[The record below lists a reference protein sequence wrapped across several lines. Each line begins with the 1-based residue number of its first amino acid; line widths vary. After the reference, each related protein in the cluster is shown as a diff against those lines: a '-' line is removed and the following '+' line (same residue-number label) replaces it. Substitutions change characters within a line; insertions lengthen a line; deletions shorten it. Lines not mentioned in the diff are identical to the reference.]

1 MTNDLVTTSEL
12 FELLAK
18 ATSDAVWHWD
28 LNTDTIWWNEGLKT
42 LFGHAVQENTS
53 GPEFWYAHIYPDDRE
68 RVVDGIHRIIDEGG
82 LNWAAE
88 YRFLRADGTVA
99 TVLDRGYIVHRDGR
113 ARRMVGAM
121 QDITERVALQQ
132 ERNESEERLRFALE
146 SAQMGTW
153 SFDPVRNLASWDE
166 RCEQLLGWVKGN
178 VSYEDSLRNIH
189 PDDRDRVDKE
199 VQWALNPLSGGR
211 YDTTF
216 RTINSQD
223 DQLRW
228 VRFIGQT
235 HFAETGPVQRFSG
248 VAQEIT
254 AQVLAQEQAAL
265 MEQQA
270 RMAIESSGS
279 GSFSIDVDTG
289 QMLYSPS
296 LARIFTGEERSLI
309 TRSTFIDHLHPDDRP
324 IRDQA
329 YERAKQT
336 NTVNYEARFIWT
348 DKSVHWVK
356 VIGQYLF
363 DSAGKPVSLSG
374 IALDITEQNEQKKA
388 LLEAEQRFSV
398 AFNNASVGMTFTD
411 EAGKFTLANTAFIQL
426 LGYSASELYTLNFLD
441 LTHPDHLEENR
452 RLFGELMRGER
463 NFVNLVKRYIRKDGS
478 ERWVQVNVTRI
489 AEAREQAYGQLV
501 IANDISAEMVTR
513 KALSESEALFRNIT
527 DASTAALWITDEYLA
542 ISYVSRKWIEWT
554 GAPLANHLGDGW
566 LKYVVEADR
575 QRAAENLLADFTAR
589 RYHEIQFRV
598 THREGTVRWVVCTGT
613 PQYNANGTFTGY
625 IGAIL
630 DISDRVEAEAK
641 LRASEERFRSMIN
654 QAPVA
659 IGILNDRNMVIET
672 ANVPML
678 EIWGKDASIIGRPLL
693 DALPEIKEQEFP
705 HLLAQVFES
714 GHTHYGFET
723 LAWLHRKDKLEEAY
737 FNFVYAP
744 VHDVADATAGIIV
757 IATEVTQQVNAKN
770 ALQDSE
776 QRFRNLIEESPVAMN
791 LFVGPD
797 LVIELPNEPML
808 KFWGKGSAVLNKPL
822 LEALP
827 ELEGQPFVDILNRV
841 YASGIQYSAQEAAAD
856 IMVNGRLERYYFNLT
871 YKPLRDAHGQVYAI
885 MNMAI
890 DVTEQVMARRA
901 IEESELR
908 FRTLMEAIAQMTWTN
923 MPDGEMNFF
932 NQRWYDYT
940 GLSAGQATSI
950 SWEAVVHPNDLG
962 YTLEAY
968 AKSLADGTNFVVE
981 NRYRRGSDGMYRWHL
996 NRAIPIWDEN
1006 GAITIWVGTATDIHE
1021 QKELAA
1027 NLEEQVL
1034 IRTKELE
1041 ASNYDLR
1048 RSNDNLEKFA
1058 YIASHDLQEPLRK
1071 IQSFGG
1077 ILQSQYGGQLGEGA
1091 DHLERMQVAAGRMS
1105 LLIKDLLSFSRIST
1119 RQEKTAPVRL
1129 DRLVA
1134 EVIDDLE
1141 VAIEQA
1147 GAHVLVDEL
1156 PTIPGDASQL
1166 RQLFQNLLSNALKF
1180 RKPGV
1185 TPHIQVQNQRVPA
1198 QQVPASVKPAREAT
1212 AYHCIQV
1219 IDNGIGF
1226 DEKYIDRIF
1235 QVFQRLH
1242 GRSEYAGTGI
1252 GLAICEKVVANHGG
1266 AITAVSKLGEGATF
1280 LIYFPVS

>member
-1 MTNDLVTTSEL
+1 MTTSEL

-28 LNTDTIWWNEGLKT
+28 LNTNTIWWNEGLKT
-42 LFGHAVQENTS
+42 LFGHDIQDNTS
-53 GPEFWYAHIYPDDRE
+53 GPEFWYTFIHPDDKKQ
-68 RVVDGIHRIIDEGG
+68 VVDDIHKLIDEGG

-88 YRFLRADGTVA
+88 YRFLRADGTMA
-99 TVLDRGYIVHRDGR
+99 TVLDRGYVVHREGR
-113 ARRMVGAM
+113 AVRMVGAM

-132 ERNESEERLRFALE
+132 QQNESEERLRFALE

-153 SFDPVRNLASWDE
+153 SFDPARNLASWDE
-166 RCEQLLGWVKGN
+166 RCERLLGWVKGN
-178 VSYEDSLRNIH
+178 VSYTDSLKNIH
-189 PDDRDRVDKE
+189 PDDRGRVDRE

-216 RTINSQD
+216 RTINSQNGT
-223 DQLRW
+223 LHW

-235 HFAETGPVQRFSG
+235 HFTETGDVQRFSG

-254 AQVLAQEQAAL
+254 TQVRAQEQAAL

-270 RMAIESSGS
+270 RIAIESSGS
-279 GSFSIDVDTG
+279 GSFSIDVETD

-296 LARIFTGEERSLI
+296 LARIFTGEEQGLI
-309 TRSTFIDHLHPDDRP
+309 SRSTFIDHLHPDDRS

-329 YERAKQT
+329 YETAKQT
-336 NTVNYEARFIWT
+336 NTVNYEARFIWK
-348 DKSVHWVK
+348 DNSIHWVK

-363 DSAGKPVSLSG
+363 NSAGEPVSLSG
-374 IALDITEQNEQKKA
+374 IALDITEQKEQKKA

-411 EAGKFTLANTAFIQL
+411 DTGKFTVANNAFIQL
-426 LGYSASELYTLNFLD
+426 LGYPAPELYTFNFLD
-441 LTHPDHLEENR
+441 LTHPDDREENR

-463 NFVNLVKRYIRKDGS
+463 NFISLVKRYIHKDTS
-478 ERWVQVNVTRI
+478 ERWVQVNVNRI
-489 AEAREQAYGQLV
+489 AEARDDTHGLLV
-501 IANDISAEMVTR
+501 IANDISAEMATR
-513 KALSESEALFRNIT
+513 QALSDSEALFRNIT
-527 DASTAALWITDEYLA
+527 DASTAALWITDEHLA
-542 ISYVSRKWIEWT
+542 ISYVSRKWIDWT
-554 GAPLANHLGDGW
+554 GAPLDNHLGNGW
-566 LKYVVEADR
+566 LMYVVETDR
-575 QRAAENLLADFTAR
+575 QRASEELLADFTAR
-589 RYHEIQFRV
+589 RYHESQFRV
-598 THREGTVRWVVCTGT
+598 THVDGTVRWVVCTGT
-613 PQYNANGTFTGY
+613 PQYNASGTFTGY

-630 DISDRVEAEAK
+630 DISDRVEAEGR
-641 LRASEERFRSMIN
+641 LRASEERFRRMIN

-659 IGILNDRNMVIET
+659 IGILNERNMVIET
-672 ANVPML
+672 ANLPML
-678 EIWGKDASIIGRPLL
+678 EIWGKDVSIIGLPLL

-705 HLLAQVFES
+705 QLLLEVFNS
-714 GHTHYGFET
+714 GNAHYGYET
-723 LAWLHRKDKLEEAY
+723 PAWLHRKGKLEEAY

-744 VHDVADATAGIIV
+744 VQDLTDATASIIV
-757 IATEVTQQVNAKN
+757 IATEVTQQVKAKK
-770 ALQDSE
+770 ALQESE

-791 LFVGPD
+791 LFVGPN
-797 LVIELPNEPML
+797 LVIEMPNEPML
-808 KFWGKGSAVLNKPL
+808 KFWGKGNTVLNKPL

-827 ELEGQPFVDILNRV
+827 ELEGQPFLDILNTV
-841 YASGIQYSAQEAAAD
+841 YVSGVQYSAQEAAAD
-856 IMVNGRLERYYFNLT
+856 IMVDGKLERYYFNFT
-871 YKPLRDAHGQVYAI
+871 YKPLRDADGQVYAI
-885 MNMAI
+885 MSMAI
-890 DVTEQVMARRA
+890 EVTEQVITRRA

-923 MPDGEMNFF
+923 TPDGEMNFF

-940 GLSAGQATSI
+940 GLDAAQAKSI
-950 SWEAVVHPNDLG
+950 NWEDVVHPNDLA

-968 AKSLADGTNFVVE
+968 KKALADGTNFVVE

-1006 GAITIWVGTATDIHE
+1006 GDITIWVGTATDIHE

-1027 NLEEQVL
+1027 NLEEQVQ

-1071 IQSFGG
+1071 IQSFGD
-1077 ILQSQYGGQLGEGA
+1077 ILKSQYGSQLGDGA
-1091 DHLERMQVAAGRMS
+1091 NHLKRMQVAAERMS

-1119 RQEKTAPVRL
+1119 RQERTTPVRL
-1129 DRLVA
+1129 NVLVA
-1134 EVIDDLE
+1134 EVLDDLE
-1141 VAIEQA
+1141 VAIQQA
-1147 GAHVLVDEL
+1147 GAKILVDEL
-1156 PTIPGDASQL
+1156 PTIRGDASQL

-1180 RKPGV
+1180 RKMGV
-1185 TPHIQVQNQRVPA
+1185 IPHIHVQNKRVLPS
-1198 QQVPASVKPAREAT
+1198 QLPASVKPAREAA

-1266 AITAVSKLGEGATF
+1266 AITAVSQLGEGAAF
-1280 LIYFPVS
+1280 LIYLPING